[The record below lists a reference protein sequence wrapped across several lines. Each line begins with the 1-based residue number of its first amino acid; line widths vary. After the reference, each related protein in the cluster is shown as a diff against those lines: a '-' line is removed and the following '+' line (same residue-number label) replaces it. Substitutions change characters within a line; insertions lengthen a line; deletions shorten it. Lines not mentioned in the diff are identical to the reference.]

1 MREIRFRGKRKDGGW
16 EHGCLS
22 VGREGY
28 EIVNTDGMGLFF
40 HCPVDPSTVGQY
52 TGLKDKNGKE
62 IYEGDVVKVG
72 TWWVDDETGQEHFDP
87 IDECRS
93 CYVVEW
99 GGDHGYPAFDLK
111 PKISWIDCNNL
122 SYIACAEEAQC
133 QVIGNIHDN
142 PELLE
147 EVIAKAREGNGN
159 A

>member
-1 MREIRFRGKRKDGGW
+1 VYGYYFISERDIEDGFVWRDIPQIQQRYGDHYQYFDVIP
-16 EHGCLS
+16 ET
-22 VGREGY
+22 
-28 EIVNTDGMGLFF
+28 I
-40 HCPVDPSTVGQY
+40 GQY

-72 TWWVDDETGQEHFDP
+72 TWWVDDETGEEHFDP
-87 IDECRS
+87 IEECRS

-111 PKISWIDCNNL
+111 PNIRWSECNNL

-147 EVIAKAREGNGN
+147 EVIAKAKEG
-159 A
+159 AKDA

>member
-1 MREIRFRGKRKDGGW
+1 MREIRFRGKHKDGGW

-40 HCPVDPSTVGQY
+40 HCPVDPSTVGQC

-72 TWWVDDETGQEHFDP
+72 TWWVDDETGEEHFDP
-87 IDECRS
+87 IEECRS

-111 PKISWIDCNNL
+111 PNIRWSECNDL

-142 PELLE
+142 PEL
-147 EVIAKAREGNGN
+147 ARTALGGDES
-159 A
+159 